1 VTFASKITIARICL
15 VPVYVTLAFCY
26 GYTVKSGLPIES
38 LRWWALGVF
47 VTAAA
52 TDGVDGW
59 IARRFNQCSK
69 FGAYIDPIAD
79 KALLLTGVITLSLVD
94 WGAPGWRLP
103 LWFAVIVVIRDC
115 IILGGI
121 KVLYRHHR
129 EVKIVPH
136 WTGKICTVTQMFAI
150 GWVRHCWDFHDLV
163 KHCLHPTR
171 AADFERC
178 GKSLTQKAS
187 RLHDWLFEV
196 ITVRSIAVV
205 IRLERTVL
213 RYADVVGLCRS
224 QLGELHTDL
233 LEVETGHFFVKVLW

>member
-1 VTFASKITIARICL
+1 MTLASKITIARICL

-79 KALLLTGVITLSLVD
+79 KALLITGVITLSLID

-103 LWFAVIVVIRDC
+103 LWFAVIVVLRDC

-129 EVKIVPH
+129 EVKILPH
-136 WTGKICTVTQMFAI
+136 WTGKICTVAQMFAI
-150 GWVRHCWDFHDLV
+150 GWVMLRVTEISPNYPCALAGIFTIW
-163 KHCLHPTR
+163 
-171 AADFERC
+171 
-178 GKSLTQKAS
+178 S
-187 RLHDWLFEV
+187 
-196 ITVRSIAVV
+196 SIAY
-205 IRLERTVL
+205 IQQGQKILKGTE
-213 RYADVVGLCRS
+213 
-224 QLGELHTDL
+224 EI
-233 LEVETGHFFVKVLW
+233 